1 MPSNAATM
9 KERDTSSLLHQFPLK
24 SLHRA
29 LHTVSLCFI
38 PSSLTSKSYL
48 TPYHLFLLNRFLIH
62 RSFYH
67 SYSPKRLHH
76 TLNRFS
82 ITHPTPPPYSLLTPP
97 FGSCFSTTH
106 PTSRFYISP
115 SPTSVHP
122 SYAPIRLSCAG
133 VITGHHSLPTI
144 ASAPIIARRVRLSR
158 EVRGWAALEP
168 LGTAR
173 EVRLNRL
180 GMRGCWA
187 PRNGATP
194 PNG

>member
-24 SLHRA
+24 SLYRA

-38 PSSLTSKSYL
+38 PSSLTSKSYPIL
-48 TPYHLFLLNRFLIH
+48 SH
-62 RSFYH
+62 SFYH

-122 SYAPIRLSCAG
+122 SYVPIRLSCAG